1 MNIRGAPKNKPL
13 VLVGFM
19 ASGKSTVGELLA
31 DRLGVPFVDTDALI
45 EEEFGTTIAEIFKER
60 GEAAF
65 RNAERELILDLLADG
80 LRVIAAGGGAFIDPV
95 TRTRLAQSAQTIWL
109 DPPFE
114 AIETRLA
121 QSSGRPIA
129 TARNAQQL
137 RELWMERR
145 AFYASANLHIGGAH
159 GDPALTVHE
168 IVERLELA

>member
-1 MNIRGAPKNKPL
+1 MNIGVAPKNKPL

-45 EEEFGTTIAEIFKER
+45 EEEFGMSIAEIFHER
-60 GEAAF
+60 GEATF
-65 RNAERELILDLLADG
+65 RQAERELILDLLADG

-114 AIETRLA
+114 AIETRLT

-129 TARNAQQL
+129 AARNAQQL

-145 AFYASANLHIGGAH
+145 AFYARANLHVGAAH